1 MQWRRTQHGRL
12 PVGVICALEWRA
24 GGASPRMTTRRRY
37 RIRVAAHALPLTTD
51 SCRLACAL
59 TARTGRLLLSL
70 ILGLAGLAPA
80 RAADPAHDQAIASIF
95 GQHVYDKDLIAPD
108 GAAQVAKTEM
118 LRHRVWKAVFDDYAR
133 RRAIAATD
141 AEIRSHIESHRRMK
155 LRLDAERARRRAALI
170 AEIESPNTNEARR
183 RAAQQELN
191 TLSQTAEFDAAR
203 EQEARD
209 PAQRAIQQA
218 SERRVAEHWVRQWKL
233 NQALYREFGGR
244 LVFQQGGAEPI
255 DAYRKL
261 LERYEANKA
270 LVFRDPAWRAAV
282 YSYFDHQFVFV
293 DDAAARFYFEKPW
306 WERTPE
312 QMKAAGF

>member
-1 MQWRRTQHGRL
+1 ML
-12 PVGVICALEWRA
+12 I
-24 GGASPRMTTRRRY
+24 
-37 RIRVAAHALPLTTD
+37 AAHAIPLTTD
-51 SCRLACAL
+51 SCRLGYAL
-59 TARTGRLLLSL
+59 AARTARLLLSL
-70 ILGLAGLAPA
+70 ILGVAGLAPA
-80 RAADPAHDQAIASIF
+80 QAADPAGDQAIASIF
-95 GQHVYDKDLIAPD
+95 GQNVYDKDLIAPG
-108 GAAQVAKTEM
+108 GATQAAKAEM

-133 RRAIAATD
+133 RRSIAATD
-141 AEIRSHIESHRRMK
+141 AEIRSHTESHRRMK
-155 LRLDAERARRRAALI
+155 LRLDAERTRRRAALI
-170 AEIESPNTNEARR
+170 AEIESPNTNETQR

-191 TLSQTAEFDAAR
+191 TLGQIAEFDAAR
-203 EQEARD
+203 EREAQD
-209 PAQRAIQQA
+209 PAQRGIQQA

-270 LVFRDPAWRAAV
+270 LVFRDLAWRAAV
-282 YSYFDHQFVFV
+282 YSYFDHRFVFV
-293 DDAAARFYFEKPW
+293 NEAAARFYFEKPW

>member
-1 MQWRRTQHGRL
+1 M
-12 PVGVICALEWRA
+12 PI
-24 GGASPRMTTRRRY
+24 
-37 RIRVAAHALPLTTD
+37 AAHAIPLTTD
-51 SCRLACAL
+51 SCRLGYAL
-59 TARTGRLLLSL
+59 TARTARLLLSL
-70 ILGLAGLAPA
+70 ILGVAGLAPA
-80 RAADPAHDQAIASIF
+80 RAADPAGNQAIANIF
-95 GQHVYDKDLIAPD
+95 GQNVYAKDLIAPG
-108 GAAQVAKTEM
+108 GATQAEM
-118 LRHRVWKAVFDDYAR
+118 LRHRVWKAVFEDYAR

-141 AEIRSHIESHRRMK
+141 AEIRSHTESHRRMK
-155 LRLDAERARRRAALI
+155 RRLDAERTRRRAALI
-170 AEIESPNTNEARR
+170 AEIESPNTNETRR

-191 TLSQTAEFDAAR
+191 TLGQIAEFDAAR
-203 EQEARD
+203 EREAQD
-209 PAQRAIQQA
+209 PAQREIQQA

-261 LERYEANKA
+261 LERYEASKA
-270 LVFRDPAWRAAV
+270 LVFRDPAGRAAV

-293 DDAAARFYFEKPW
+293 NDAAAQFYFEKPW